1 MADDQDSNNDPVY
14 LLSLDGGGVRG
25 ISELVILHEI
35 MKRLQKVAGLKELP
49 RPRDYFHL
57 IGGTSTGGLI
67 AILLGRMGM
76 TTEEAIKGY
85 EDFAA
90 TVFCK
95 RNRRLLERTFKE
107 KTLEKVIRDIVA
119 ARRLKTTVMIDETR
133 DRNSLGH
140 AFVCSVPRSNMF
152 EAYLFRTY
160 RGKSNHAHNVEIW
173 EAARATS
180 SAPGFFNPVH
190 VKVEAVKEYYYDG
203 ALAYNNPAKLVLD
216 EADSYLGS
224 DRKLGFLLSL
234 GTGLK
239 ITDKAFKVEADAE
252 KAVEHA
258 LELTK
263 KPVRSLS
270 GSLLSRDSLPVYK
283 HIKTSLTDPERTH
296 HELDQWFRAIP
307 NAYFRLNL
315 DKGAADIKLNEYK
328 KMKLLREATEKYLK
342 KDEVSASIDK
352 IVSMLHNKEGVE
364 MPLEA
369 TCRATSYEAFRHAMV
384 QDVRQRNIS
393 SPQFTGRAAI
403 LGKLDRHFCE
413 REPGSSSRRLLR
425 IWGMGGVGK
434 TQIALKFRDLHGS
447 RFDHVFWINAATT
460 DSIYESFR
468 KVTAQI
474 YGGNPSRPNITGVL
488 NWLSQNRPEEWLL
501 VFDNNDSDSVNVSKY
516 IPAGNTGNILFT
528 SRRKDIKP
536 TLDHNQT
543 YAVDIMDEKDAV
555 KLLLRSS
562 KLEDQLLHGDNEQ
575 LVGQIVKEL
584 GYLPLAIDQAGSYI
598 HMQDCTFGDYLFG
611 FQSGRKQLMEDPS
624 MGRGAFNDN
633 PAVYGTFELSY
644 KALEAKSKDN
654 TREGRAALNAL
665 RILCIFCFYHN
676 ENLTDEII
684 SRAATN
690 EKFDTDVL
698 GDMESVAPLAL
709 FNFKGDKSWD
719 STNYTDGIS
728 LLRSYSLIKKAVI
741 NDEWHSMHILVHSW
755 ARDRMHE
762 DAYKFHHYA
771 ARSIIFD
778 SFDQK
783 FRFEDERFTARLLLH
798 LKAMMKHGAP
808 EGGDWFKETRQ
819 ETKYAKLLQHVGMW
833 REALHVLEKAVQ
845 ERRDNLEPEHW
856 LVVDGMWALAKLNKA
871 CCRFDEAVL
880 LFHECIDLVNDCSS
894 RDWAAKHVHSIGI
907 DFAEV
912 FIQKMELGKAQ
923 NMLVYIIEEAEKKGS
938 KHPQFRRALA
948 ALAVTMQLAG
958 INDQAEKLEARILE
972 LCLKS
977 PAVGPGH
984 RMTMNAISN
993 LATLRSERGE
1003 HEKADDMWRHVL
1015 EVDERFR
1022 GKEHP
1027 ITLTSKRNV
1036 AIGCVKLERLDE
1048 AEQMLREVLEASD
1061 RVLWR
1066 THLDTLA
1073 TIECLAGVLYQQKQV
1088 DEALDLQEEC
1098 YNGRLEV
1105 LGNQHPLTVK
1115 AEADL
1120 GKMRDGRLLG
1130 VEELAQ
1136 VQWQGEAFTGV
1147 GDSNYVLQDMND
1159 RYLY

>member
-1 MADDQDSNNDPVY
+1 MADDQDINNDPVY

-35 MKRLQKVAGLKELP
+35 MKRLQKVAGLKEMP

-119 ARRLKTTVMIDETR
+119 ARGLKTTVMIDETR

-296 HELDQWFRAIP
+296 HELDQWFRGIP

-384 QDVRQRNIS
+384 QDVRLRIIS
-393 SPQFTGRAAI
+393 SPQFTGRAAV

-413 REPGSSSRRLLR
+413 RKPGSSPRRLLR

-447 RFDHVFWINAATT
+447 RFGHVFWINAATT

-474 YGGNPSRPNITGVL
+474 HGGNPSRPNITGVL
-488 NWLSQNRPEEWLL
+488 NWLSQNRSEEWLL
-501 VFDNNDSDSVNVSKY
+501 VFDNNDSDSVDISKY
-516 IPAGNTGNILFT
+516 IPDGNTGNILFT

-555 KLLLRSS
+555 ALLLRSS
-562 KLEDQLLHGDNEQ
+562 KLEDQLLYSDDQ
-575 LVGQIVKEL
+575 QYVGQIVKEL

-598 HMQDCTFGDYLFG
+598 DMQECTFRDYLFD
-611 FQSGRKQLMEDPS
+611 FRSGRKQLMEDAS
-624 MGRGAFNDN
+624 MGRGAFHDN

-644 KALEAKSKDN
+644 AALQKKSKEDN
-654 TREGRAALNAL
+654 REGRAALNAL

-676 ENLTDEII
+676 ENLMEQILD
-684 SRAATN
+684 RAATDKRF
-690 EKFDTDVL
+690 EADYLRDD
-698 GDMESVAPLAL
+698 GGGIAPLPLIGLTQEGEWDPA
-709 FNFKGDKSWD
+709 NFR
-719 STNYTDGIS
+719 DGIRI
-728 LLRSYSLIKKAVI
+728 LKSYSLIKKSAM
-741 NDEWHSMHILVHSW
+741 NEKWHSMHVLVHSW
-755 ARDRMHE
+755 ARDRMDPE
-762 DAYKFHHYA
+762 AFVFQRRA
-771 ARSIIFD
+771 
-778 SFDQK
+778 
-783 FRFEDERFTARLLLH
+783 ARLLLFFSVRRQDKLSDELYASEVLPH
-798 LKAMMKHGAP
+798 LRACLGHGGEEDLEWMRRTEQ
-808 EGGDWFKETRQ
+808 EGKFATTLVQLGLWQDATAQWEAILADREDHLGCAEWPVIT
-819 ETKYAKLLQHVGMW
+819 GMW
-833 REALHVLEKAVQ
+833 DLAKAYRDWGRLEKSEKVFEEIKTLLPQ
-845 ERRDNLEPEHW
+845 CPEKRHAGSKVW
-856 LVVDGMWALAKLNKA
+856 DIY
-871 CCRFDEAVL
+871 
-880 LFHECIDLVNDCSS
+880 IDLSKVYLQQARYSE
-894 RDWAAKHVHSIGI
+894 AKT
-907 DFAEV
+907 
-912 FIQKMELGKAQ
+912 L
-923 NMLVYIIEEAEKKGS
+923 L
-938 KHPQFRRALA
+938 L
-948 ALAVTMQLAG
+948 
-958 INDQAEKLEARILE
+958 RILE
-972 LCLKS
+972 VVESYGWISGTFRRTVTTLATALRMNGETEAALGVESFILSHCIDDAKI
-977 PAVGPGH
+977 GPGH
-984 RMTMNAISN
+984 RVTMGCISN
-993 LATLRSERGE
+993 IAALRCELGLY
-1003 HEKADDMWRHVL
+1003 EKADEMWREVL
-1015 EVDERFR
+1015 DIDEDLR

-1027 ITLTSKRNV
+1027 ITLNSKRNV
-1036 AIGCVKLERLDE
+1036 ATGCTKLERFWE
-1048 AEQMLREVLEASD
+1048 AEDILREVLVVSE
-1061 RVLWR
+1061 RVLGKD
-1066 THLDTLA
+1066 HLDTL
-1073 TIECLAGVLYQQKQV
+1073 TTMDQLAGVLVQRGKTE
-1088 DEALDLQEEC
+1088 EAGGLWRSCLE
-1098 YNGRLEV
+1098 GRKV
-1105 LGNQHPLTVK
+1105 WLGEQHPLTLRTEK
-1115 AEADL
+1115 ALSRVAEGTIVLVQEDFQN
-1120 GKMRDGRLLG
+1120 DGFLSY
-1130 VEELAQ
+1130 
-1136 VQWQGEAFTGV
+1136 
-1147 GDSNYVLQDMND
+1147 GDSNYVSQAERDT
-1159 RYLY
+1159 YLY